1 MLLCLYT
8 FQEGVQSPPAA
19 CTRGERL
26 AAAHASVKRR
36 GAPLWRGAA
45 AQRCLCAAGSPLTG
59 SRAVAGGEVCE
70 FDAEMR
76 RALRAATARPPKKPL
91 RVWRR
96 WRRSVA
102 ARARGPYL
110 ACSRCW
116 GVGRGFLRGAQR
128 RSVSESGLV
137 AWCAAGTRA
146 CARPRRRAA
155 PESTVVAR
163 RSRES
168 AWEGSVSTDGR

>member
-76 RALRAATARPPKKPL
+76 RALRAAAAQLPKLTASRLAP
-91 RVWRR
+91 
-96 WRRSVA
+96 VA
-102 ARARGPYL
+102 PVSGCARARPL
-110 ACSRCW
+110 PC
-116 GVGRGFLRGAQR
+116 V
-128 RSVSESGLV
+128 
-137 AWCAAGTRA
+137 
-146 CARPRRRAA
+146 
-155 PESTVVAR
+155 
-163 RSRES
+163 
-168 AWEGSVSTDGR
+168 